1 MEAKAGE
8 RDRKRR
14 QLLQLAAGA
23 VQQGVAQLQVDKV
36 GDTLQLAQRDHAFGR
51 GGDDQAE
58 ELAHVPTV
66 PGSLEEAL
74 EIGFNPGYFSDV
86 LKVLET
92 TEFRLELK
100 DARSAAVV
108 REESDDQRYVYLVMP
123 LNLGG

>member
-58 ELAHVPTV
+58 ELAHVRV
-66 PGSLEEAL
+66 AL
-74 EIGFNPGYFSDV
+74 SV
-86 LKVLET
+86 VLE
-92 TEFRLELK
+92 RR
-100 DARSAAVV
+100 AMVCVRGRSRAV
-108 REESDDQRYVYLVMP
+108 
-123 LNLGG
+123 